1 MTDTPKYDPITIAKE
16 ICSVQPMPAIANMM
30 NPFSKKWEK
39 VGMDMPT
46 DKWVYNIR
54 VQEIRDW
61 IEEQPIHMWKHYDIP
76 ESKINEVSINA
87 FIGENYIFT
96 EEMELW
102 FQLRWS

>member
-1 MTDTPKYDPITIAKE
+1 MMTPE
-16 ICSVQPMPAIANMM
+16 ILSREILSVQPMANMM

-46 DKWVYNIR
+46 NKWVYNIR

-76 ESKINEVSINA
+76 EESIKDISFNA
-87 FIGENYIFT
+87 LIGKHYIFT
-96 EEMELW
+96 EEMESW